1 MPEHRRTDAPT
12 NRRTNATGAAFR
24 PPLAG
29 PGCAIEYTGRLE
41 PEQTFMS
48 RPQLLIDTDPGVDD
62 ALAILMAHAHAD
74 IAGLSIAAGN
84 VGLGHTLRNAQTLV
98 ELLGIDVPV
107 FAGCAT
113 PLVRAPDE
121 DAAFV
126 HGEDGF
132 GDVGFPEPR
141 SVLADE
147 SAALALLRLTRERP
161 GELTLVALAPLTN
174 LALALRL
181 DPTLPQRVA
190 RLVVM
195 GGAVTGHGNT
205 GRVPAE
211 FNVGFDPEAAHVVFE
226 AVPAFDLV
234 DWEATLRHAFD
245 DAQFDHW
252 LQAGDQRAKFFAS
265 IVATARRYNAN
276 HERHGLVAADALAMA
291 VALDPSIVVR
301 SEKRAVAVELDGRL
315 TRGATVVDWAS
326 RLGRTAQANIVLEVD
341 QQRFAAMVRRALG
354 VPS

>member
-1 MPEHRRTDAPT
+1 M
-12 NRRTNATGAAFR
+12 
-24 PPLAG
+24 
-29 PGCAIEYTGRLE
+29 I
-41 PEQTFMS
+41 

-74 IAGLSIAAGN
+74 IAGLCIAAGN
-84 VGLGHTLRNAQTLV
+84 VGLGHTVRNARTLV
-98 ELLGIDVPV
+98 DLLGSPVPV

-113 PLVRAPDE
+113 PLVRAAEE

-126 HGEDGF
+126 HGQDGF
-132 GDVGFPEPR
+132 GDIGFPEPA
-141 SVLADE
+141 SALADE

-181 DPTLPQRVA
+181 DPTLPLRVA

-226 AVPAFDLV
+226 AFPAFDLI
-234 DWEATLRHAFD
+234 DWEVTLRHAFD
-245 DAQFDHW
+245 NAEFDDW
-252 LQAGDQRAKFFAS
+252 LAAGDRRADFFGK
-265 IVATARRYNAN
+265 IVGAARRYNAS
-276 HERHGLVAADALAMA
+276 HERSGLIAADALAMA
-291 VALDPSIVVR
+291 VALDPSIVTR
-301 SEKRAVAVELDGRL
+301 SETRAVAVELDGRL
-315 TRGATVVDWAS
+315 TRGATVVDWAG
-326 RLGRTAQANIVLEVD
+326 RLGRPAQARIVLEVD
-341 QQRFAAMVRRALG
+341 QTRFAAMVQRALG
-354 VPS
+354 AQR